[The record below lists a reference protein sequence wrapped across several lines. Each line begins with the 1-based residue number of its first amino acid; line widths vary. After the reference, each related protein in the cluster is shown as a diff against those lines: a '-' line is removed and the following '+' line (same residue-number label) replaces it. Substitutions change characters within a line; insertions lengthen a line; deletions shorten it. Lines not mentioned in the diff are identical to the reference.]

1 MKTGTCRWSSTT
13 SWSTLNIHDVTERYD
28 SLSNLR
34 YVERNKVGKN
44 STKRYMVL
52 RKVHKN
58 LEQRVIR

>member
-1 MKTGTCRWSSTT
+1 M
-13 SWSTLNIHDVTERYD
+13 NIHDVTERYD

-44 STKRYMVL
+44 SIKRYMVL